1 MAESADS
8 GMFTIHHI
16 SDKHASLL
24 TFALNTFTAGDD
36 VDRISFAGKM
46 YVPYVLR
53 YVEQLAMTMTHA

>member
-1 MAESADS
+1 MAGSADS

-36 VDRISFAGKM
+36 VDRISFAG
-46 YVPYVLR
+46 YVLR
-53 YVEQLAMTMTHA
+53 YVEQLAMTTTHA

>member
-1 MAESADS
+1 MAGSADS

-24 TFALNTFTAGDD
+24 TFALNTFTARDD
-36 VDRISFAGKM
+36 VDRISFAG
-46 YVPYVLR
+46 YVLR

>member
-36 VDRISFAGKM
+36 VDHISFAG
-46 YVPYVLR
+46 YVLR